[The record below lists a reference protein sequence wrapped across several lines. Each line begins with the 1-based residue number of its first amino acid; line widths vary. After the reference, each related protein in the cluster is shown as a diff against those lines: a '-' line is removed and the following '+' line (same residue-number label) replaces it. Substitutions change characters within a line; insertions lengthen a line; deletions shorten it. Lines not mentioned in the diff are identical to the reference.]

1 MEDFSKEIIVYKL
14 YDQTNNPTLGYLR
27 AVAEKVSDSYI
38 SLNTKNFC
46 ASEKIFVTRDYEQID
61 NKYNDFELF
70 KATVIESQYPSDDSR
85 PERNCKYVT
94 KASETSILKSRD
106 LIEVIVSSLPDPN
119 NMVIDISNISIPS
132 TPYIYLNDEGTCYGP
147 FKWEE
152 DSEYQI
158 ILSKID
164 SPMPGRKLAS
174 GSIYSGRYEDL
185 SQHVL
190 YCPLGEG
197 ERFYFMDLLS
207 LHNDTNLNA
216 IDYSS
221 DEEIV
226 NTFVKIAKD
235 INFNSNKVDL
245 KYLEANVKKL
255 PISRHKNLTDKLSK
269 LKDITNR
276 QILIRTEV
284 IEGFGKFLRS
294 ELGQNITES
303 YINKNKELYL
313 TDIRNN
319 YKNELE
325 IEFREKQ
332 SELSKLKDKI
342 ESNKI
347 ELIDLGQQI
356 EERKQI
362 NINADMFDNLK
373 ENEGLDQDILRKK
386 EQLSNLNEQITPL
399 LEKYSKY
406 SSLDEI
412 ENEFTRVKSDY
423 DYEMRRKIEIEDQ
436 IRKLEAQYNENEDK
450 LRAKLFEMKPFVDAI
465 NGNVGLSNR
474 EYFKNI
480 NQEINPLAVTSNTA
494 QDILR
499 YIEYSLKQEGRVF
512 SILDI
517 INVTVT
523 LQQSFICFLAGLPGG
538 GKTTLARLLAKIYGI
553 QQQRFLDIP
562 VARGWTGQKDL
573 IGFFNP
579 ITNKF
584 QSSSTGLYEFLYAL
598 SEESKAKDVEV
609 PISLVLLDEANLSP
623 MEHYWSSFMGLTDS
637 KEDKELILGE
647 EHIRIPENL
656 RFVATINY
664 DSTTEYLSP
673 RLIDR
678 APIIVLESNTISTT
692 SFNHE
697 LDEGFSLKMPISY
710 DIMEQCF
717 GKTEKIPE
725 FVENEKRVYEKVKTV
740 LEERDRELGKP
751 IIISNRKEI
760 AIRQYC
766 NKARPLMREF
776 STDEE
781 LLALD
786 YAVLQLI
793 LPLLRGHGKNFS
805 KRLENLRNVLSDQEL
820 DRSVNYLDTIISYG
834 NADLHTYDFFC
845 W

>member
-1 MEDFSKEIIVYKL
+1 MEEFSKEIIAYKL

-27 AVAEKVSDSYI
+27 AVAEKFGDSYI
-38 SLNTKNFC
+38 SLNAGNFC
-46 ASEKIFVTRDYEQID
+46 ASEKVFVTRDYEQIN
-61 NKYNDFELF
+61 NKYRDFELF

-94 KASETSILKSRD
+94 KASETTNLKSRE
-106 LIEVIVSSLPDPN
+106 LLEIIVSTLPDPN
-119 NMVIDISNISIPS
+119 NMVIDISNRSVPS
-132 TPYIYLNDEGTCYGP
+132 TLYVYLNDEGTCYGP

-152 DSEYQI
+152 KNEDQI
-158 ILSKID
+158 VLSKID

-174 GSIYSGRYEDL
+174 GSIYSGNYENL

-190 YCPLGEG
+190 YCCPGEG
-197 ERFYFMDLLS
+197 ERFYFEDLLN

-221 DEEIV
+221 DEEIIS
-226 NTFVKIAKD
+226 TFVKIAKD

-255 PISRHKNLTDKLSK
+255 PISKHKHIIDKLGK
-269 LKDITNR
+269 LKEITNHK
-276 QILIRTEV
+276 ILFRDEV
-284 IEGFGKFLRS
+284 IESCGKFLRS
-294 ELGQNITES
+294 DIGKNITEN
-303 YINKNKELYL
+303 YIDQNKESYL
-313 TDIRNN
+313 TDIRKN
-319 YKNELE
+319 YKANLDS
-325 IEFREKQ
+325 EFRDKQ
-332 SELSKLKDKI
+332 YELSQLKDKI
-342 ESNKI
+342 ENNKI

-362 NINADMFDNLK
+362 SIDADIFDNLK
-373 ENEGLDQDILRKK
+373 ENEGLDQEIIRKK
-386 EQLSNLNEQITPL
+386 EQLNDLKQQIKPL
-399 LEKYSKY
+399 FEKHSKY
-406 SSLDEI
+406 SSLDEV
-412 ENEFTRVKSDY
+412 EKEFTRVKADY

-474 EYFKNI
+474 EHLKNVS
-480 NQEINPLAVTSNTA
+480 QEIPSLEVTNNTA
-494 QDILR
+494 QNILR
-499 YIEYSLKQEGRVF
+499 YIDYSLMQENRKF

-517 INVTVT
+517 INLTVT

-538 GKTTLARLLAKIYGI
+538 GKTTLARLVAKIYGI
-553 QQQRFLDIP
+553 QDKRFLDIP
-562 VARGWTGQKDL
+562 VARNWTGQKDL

-579 ITNKF
+579 INNKF
-584 QSSSTGLYEFLYAL
+584 QPSSTGLYDFLYAL
-598 SEESKAKDVEV
+598 SEEIKVKDIKV
-609 PISLVLLDEANLSP
+609 PTSMVLLDEANLSP

-637 KEDKELILGE
+637 KENKNLILGE
-647 EHIRIPENL
+647 EHIQVPENL
-656 RFVATINY
+656 RFIATINY

-678 APIIVLESNTISTT
+678 APIIVLEPNTISTT
-692 SFNHE
+692 NFSQDF
-697 LDEGFSLKMPISY
+697 DESVILEMPISY

-717 GKTEKIPE
+717 GKTDKIPE
-725 FVENEKRVYEKVKTV
+725 FVENEKTVYEKVKAV
-740 LEERDRELGKP
+740 LEDRNSELGKP
-751 IIISNRKEI
+751 IIISSRKEI

-776 STDEE
+776 SIDEE

-786 YAVLQLI
+786 YAILQLV
-793 LPLLRGHGKNFS
+793 LPLLRGHGKNFGR
-805 KRLENLRNVLSDQEL
+805 RLESLKEVLSDQEL
-820 DRSVNYLDTIISYG
+820 ERSVNYLDIIISYG
-834 NADLHTYDFFC
+834 AADLYTYDFFC